1 LPPQALEDLAARTAS
16 KQEKLKRRANVE
28 FERLFAETP
37 SAFATRIGA
46 YLVRPVTKPMSERD
60 EPVAAKP
67 ASAA

>member
-16 KQEKLKRRANVE
+16 KQKKLKRRANVE

-37 SAFATRIGA
+37 SAFATRIAA
-46 YLVRPVTKPMSERD
+46 YLARPVTKPELERG
-60 EPVAAKP
+60 EPAAAKP